1 MVMTKYILS
10 AMGRVEALTW
20 LKASISVVAFSLLL
34 LRILLPDLKVDSI
47 TLGLLIVGIL
57 PWLSNLIES
66 AKFPGGWEVKFRD
79 LENAG
84 REITGTISPSTLAPT
99 TAPPEEPS
107 PSYLKIA
114 SDDPNLALVGLRI
127 EIETRLR
134 ELAEAYGISG
144 NMPLNQMLKEL
155 RPHNAMIKEI
165 EKGLYQLIQAGNRA
179 AHGARVDRDA
189 SVWAIDSG
197 PEILAVL
204 DRIIEEHRTIG

>member
-1 MVMTKYILS
+1 MKLTDIIS
-10 AMGRVEALTW
+10 RISRVSALTW
-20 LKASISVVAFSLLL
+20 LKVTISGIACF
-34 LRILLPDLKVDSI
+34 LLPVRIFWPELKVDSV
-47 TLGLLIVGIL
+47 TLGLLVVGVL

-79 LENAG
+79 LEVAG
-84 REITGTISPSTLAPT
+84 REITKTVSTATLAPT
-99 TAPPEEPS
+99 TAPPDEPS

-134 ELAEAYGISG
+134 ELAEINGISG
-144 NMPLNQMLKEL
+144 NLPLSRMLREL
-155 RPHNAMIKEI
+155 RPHNVIIQEI
-165 EKGLYQLIQAGNRA
+165 EKALYQLIQAGNRA

-189 SVWAIDSG
+189 SSWAIDSG

-204 DRIIEEHRTIG
+204 DRIVEEHRTTG

>member
-1 MVMTKYILS
+1 MRIKSFLS
-10 AMGRVEALTW
+10 AMARVGALTW
-20 LKASISVVAFSLLL
+20 LKASISVIAFFLLL
-34 LRILLPDLKVDSI
+34 LRILWPDLKVDSV
-47 TLGLLIVGIL
+47 TLGLFIVGIL

-84 REITGTISPSTLAPT
+84 REITGTIPPSTLAPT

-114 SDDPNLALVGLRI
+114 GDDPNLALVGLRI

-134 ELAEAYGISG
+134 ELAETYGISG
-144 NMPLNQMLKEL
+144 NMPLSRILREI
-155 RPHNAMIKEI
+155 RPHNAMIQEI

-189 SVWAIDSG
+189 SAWAIDSG

>member
-1 MVMTKYILS
+1 MATVS
-10 AMGRVEALTW
+10 ALTW
-20 LKASISVVAFSLLL
+20 LKVSITGIACFLLL
-34 LRILLPDLKVDSI
+34 VRIVWPELKVDSI
-47 TLGLLIVGIL
+47 TLGLFVVGVL

-79 LENAG
+79 LEVAG
-84 REITGTISPSTLAPT
+84 REITKTVSPTTLAPT

-114 SDDPNLALVGLRI
+114 SDDPNLAVVGLRI

-134 ELAEAYGISG
+134 ELAETYGISG
-144 NMPLNQMLKEL
+144 NLPLSRILREL
-155 RPHNAMIKEI
+155 RPHNVMMQEI
-165 EKGLYQLIQAGNRA
+165 EKALYQLIQAGNRA

-189 SVWAIDSG
+189 SSWAIDSG

-204 DRIIEEHRTIG
+204 DRIVEEHRTTG